1 MANIIKGSQ
10 TFWATQGSYIP
21 QIGTICYEYED
32 GNADNILKEKHAD
45 GTLDYDSL
53 PEREIDG
60 SAVWGSITGTLS
72 AQTDLQ
78 NALNAANPPVTTGLT
93 TLPAL
98 NYTANAIN
106 EITQSGD
113 IEYAD
118 PITGTADKSIIREDI
133 ILGNS
138 TNTITWNV
146 TGVTLKGDSFDAT
159 KRNTVITQYLNGL
172 VLASNTVSD
181 LPDVTAPS
189 ITGFTI
195 AADNTYIDV
204 EFNEGVYG
212 TGGIALTSSE
222 FSVTDFSQNGDDV
235 TAISIGSVTKTGGG
249 ALTGGES
256 TIRVIPTL
264 TGAPSTGLA
273 TCTITVVNFEDA
285 AGNETA
291 TDRTSTITLNDT
303 TVAEYTDITFASTS
317 ATASASTNTLTSNGT
332 IGVWDA
338 MGLVYGSFKTGS
350 LSGLRGTTTGDVQ
363 GIFASETNALP
374 SPNIL
379 NLPIGLFV
387 SGADGDYNYRD
398 NSNVNIDSDIT
409 HQVGDIIGIEQN
421 GTSLTYF
428 YIRSSVRTDIA
439 TITVT
444 DVVRYG
450 IFALNAPSE
459 SINNC
464 QGLNF

>member
-1 MANIIKGSQ
+1 MAKKLTGWSVPKV
-10 TFWATQGSYIP
+10 TATERP
-21 QIGTICYEYED
+21 DLNPE
-32 GNADNILKEKHAD
+32 EKVTSTELNELHD
-45 GTLDYDSL
+45 KY
-53 PEREIDG
+53 
-60 SAVWGSITGTLS
+60 
-72 AQTDLQ
+72 
-78 NALNAANPPVTTGLT
+78 NALVGEVSPEINKTTE
-93 TLPAL
+93 LPAL
-98 NYTANAIN
+98 NFTANSIN
-106 EITQSGD
+106 EITQEDD
-113 IEYAD
+113 IEYTD
-118 PITGTADKSIIREDI
+118 PITGTKNNPVIRVDV

-138 TNTITWNV
+138 TNTINWNISSIS
-146 TGVTLKGDSFDAT
+146 LHGDALNNT
-159 KRNTVITQYLNGL
+159 KRNTIVLAYINGL
-172 VLASNTVSD
+172 SIASNTVSD

-189 ITGFTI
+189 ITGFTL
-195 AADNTYIDV
+195 AADNTYIDI

-212 TGGIALTSSE
+212 TGGIALTSGE
-222 FSVTDFSQNGDDV
+222 FSVTNFSQNGDDV
-235 TAISIGSVTKTGGG
+235 TAISIDSITKTGGG

-291 TDRTSTITLNDT
+291 TDTTGTITFNDT

-317 ATASASTNTLTSNGT
+317 ATATASTNTLTSNGT

-338 MGLVYGSFKTGS
+338 MGLVDGSFNVGA
-350 LSGLRGTTTGDVQ
+350 LSGLRGTITGDVQ

-374 SPNIL
+374 SPDIL

-421 GTSLTYF
+421 STSLTYF

-459 SINNC
+459 SITNC